1 MTRKVVVDAS
11 VARSCSASQSPPAPE
26 CFVALG
32 AIREGALLVSVSA
45 ELDAEWRRHAS
56 RFFWQWLRDMTSRR
70 LVSVDALV
78 RVQEIGGRLRRLAN
92 PAEAEAVE
100 KDAHLAAA
108 GVEHDG
114 RVLSLDGRM
123 RDKLARIATADARWH
138 ELGLVHWADPSID
151 DSDALC
157 AWLRSNAP
165 DEKARQ
171 LREWPRSGRSRST
184 R

>member
-11 VARSCSASQSPPAPE
+11 VARSCSTTQSPPAPE
-26 CFVALG
+26 CFTALG
-32 AIREGALLVSVSA
+32 AIRESALLVSVSA

-56 RFFWQWLRDMTSRR
+56 RYFWKWLGDMTSRR
-70 LVSVDALV
+70 RVSIDALV
-78 RVQEIGGRLRRLAN
+78 RVQEIGGRLRRLAG

-108 GVEHDG
+108 GVEHGG
-114 RVLSLDGRM
+114 RVLSLDGKM
-123 RDKLARIATADARWH
+123 RDKLARIATADAQWH

-151 DSDALC
+151 DGDGLC
-157 AWLRSNAP
+157 AWLRSDAP
-165 DEKARQ
+165 DETTRQ
-171 LREWPRSGRSRST
+171 LRTWPRSGRPPST

>member
-32 AIREGALLVSVSA
+32 AIREGALLVSVSE
-45 ELDAEWRRHAS
+45 ELQAEWKRHAS
-56 RFFWQWLRDMTSRR
+56 RYFVQWLRDMTSRR
-70 LVSVDALV
+70 RVSVDALA
-78 RVQEIGGRLRRLAN
+78 RVAEIGGRLRRLAGA
-92 PAEAEAVE
+92 AEAEAVE

-108 GVEHDG
+108 GVEHAG

-123 RDKLARIATADARWH
+123 RDKLARIATADAPWH

-151 DSDALC
+151 DSGELC
-157 AWLRSNAP
+157 AWLRANAP
-165 DEKARQ
+165 DEKVRQ
-171 LREWPRSGRSRST
+171 LRAWPRPVRPRSAK
-184 R
+184 